1 MTKWIRGNV
10 ATLLTAA
17 ALLCGLAAG
26 YAKIQTTQAALCR
39 RIEQKTDK
47 EAVYREMDLI
57 QGHLERIEGK
67 LDGLIQ
73 SQAD

>member
-1 MTKWIRGNV
+1 MQWIRDNV
-10 ATLLTAA
+10 ATILTGLVLLVSVAM
-17 ALLCGLAAG
+17 G

-39 RIEQKTDK
+39 RIEQKADK

-57 QGHLERIEGK
+57 QAHLDRIEGK

-73 SQAD
+73 SQAN